1 MGVGTK
7 VGRGAGTESSAADER
22 RNNGTPPPAL
32 PAS

>member
-1 MGVGTK
+1 MGAGDK
-7 VGRGAGTESSAADER
+7 VGRGAATERSAADER